1 MQQAAGGAF
10 VQGFLDSEEREMDL
24 AGGRAAIAWLKRV
37 TSNLEYGKVPAAQV
51 ELVVGC
57 LLGMSFIK
65 YSELRCAYR
74 LQRCKDTSSCCAV
87 FCASSQT
94 RTSIGGIPKKS
105 H

>member
-1 MQQAAGGAF
+1 MQQATGGAF
-10 VQGFLDSEEREMDL
+10 VQGFLDCEEREMDL

-51 ELVVGC
+51 ALVVRC

-74 LQRCKDTSSCCAV
+74 LQQCRNTSSCCAA
-87 FCASSQT
+87 FCTYLQT
-94 RTSIGGIPKKS
+94 RTSTGGIPKKS